1 MNQLRSR
8 QIIIPQVALVLFA
21 LLLSFGI
28 GWSFANGQ
36 GSTFLLIAGLLMVTG
51 LLLRWPSWPLIVGY
65 PIIWIFWSY
74 YLPFGRPEK
83 VIAILGMLGA
93 ILLISRHR
101 FHLPVFPGIIN
112 LGLFLLL
119 GSYLVSWLMHSWIPD
134 AQEWAVSLL
143 MRVILLYLAYFHFQ
157 TENQLRWASGLYIAF
172 GVLAAILTLAVSL
185 KYGFGF
191 FRVYSQY
198 GLFNED
204 LGRFWRTPVFSTI
217 YSTAPALL
225 LLGLYASTRYN
236 YQRVSIAALVLF
248 LFWMAFAAE
257 YRREILLSVPV
268 VLLFLA
274 FDRPAKVEKPAILL
288 LFASL
293 SLFFLVLLPYST
305 VLQDR
310 LQDETV
316 PILTGTAIR
325 IVSLRTGVTAFLDSP
340 FLGYGAGSYRM
351 VAERLIGSGYH
362 PAHYN
367 PYNVFVWI
375 AVEAGVFG
383 LIGIFLLLFG
393 TYLEARKFRNQAS
406 GTAGW
411 ILRCAPVLILQIM
424 IWFSFINAWDLSMPW
439 FLMGMILAAA
449 RMTKTSSKVAA

>member
-21 LLLSFGI
+21 LLLSFRI

-36 GSTFLLIAGLLMVTG
+36 GSTFLLTAGLLVVTG

-83 VIAILGMLGA
+83 VIAVLGMLGA
-93 ILLISRHR
+93 TLLISRRR
-101 FHLPVFPGIIN
+101 FPLPVFPDIIN
-112 LGLFLLL
+112 LGLFFLL
-119 GSYLVSWLMHSWIPD
+119 GSYLVSWLMHFRVPG
-134 AQEWAVSLL
+134 AQEWTVSLV
-143 MRVILLYLAYFHFQ
+143 MRVMFLYLAYFHLQ
-157 TENQLRWASGLYIAF
+157 TENQLRWASGLYIASS
-172 GVLAAILTLAVSL
+172 VLAAIETLAVSL

-198 GLFNED
+198 SLFQKD
-204 LGRFWRTPVFSTI
+204 LEAFWRTPVFSTI

-225 LLGLYASTRYN
+225 VLGLYASTRDN
-236 YQRVSIAALVLF
+236 YQKVRNMALALF

-257 YRREILLSVPV
+257 YRREILFSVPV

-274 FDRPAKVEKPAILL
+274 FDRAARVRKPAILL
-288 LFASL
+288 LLASL
-293 SLFFLVLLPYST
+293 GLFSMVLLPYST

-310 LQDETV
+310 LQREMAD
-316 PILTGTAIR
+316 IFAGTEIR